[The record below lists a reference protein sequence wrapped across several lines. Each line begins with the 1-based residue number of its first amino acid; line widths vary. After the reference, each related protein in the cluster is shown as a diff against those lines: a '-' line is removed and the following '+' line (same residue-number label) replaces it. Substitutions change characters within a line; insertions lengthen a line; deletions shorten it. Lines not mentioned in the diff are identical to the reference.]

1 MTMSRK
7 EFLQAGAALAAGS
20 FAPGILAAAPGAA
33 DAGEARLPATFG
45 VNARD
50 FGAVGDGKADDTAAL
65 QRALD
70 AIKAPVA
77 RNGVGTN
84 KTIFLPAG
92 RYRITG
98 TLRLQ
103 SEHSAIELI
112 GSGAPWSHTDPT
124 VIHYD
129 GPAQQ
134 PALLMRGVNQS
145 ILRNLA
151 IDGGGKARA
160 AIEVQTVRGVAATGM
175 SFTRLKLGNAEH
187 GVLIGDDGIGHNGD
201 CSSFYEIYFHDCSY
215 GFRTVADQNMEY
227 TFLRCGI
234 ANAKVG
240 YWFQKGGDA
249 TFLHAGGYNAE
260 TYIKFD
266 APGINN
272 GNLTVIG
279 LRYEHY
285 RRPRGTLL
293 EAGADAN
300 VSFIGLCTTVTGIF
314 ADEARNL
321 PADRTTPN
329 FILRP
334 GAQVRVSGSLLSGA
348 TARLEGSP
356 GHPAWISFD
365 DCRFKHSDDPRTD
378 IQLAGNAGFELRNCT
393 LNGGMIRSFARDQT
407 TPAE

>member
-1 MTMSRK
+1 MRRRRPRK
-7 EFLQAGAALAAGS
+7 RP
-20 FAPGILAAAPGAA
+20 APP
-33 DAGEARLPATFG
+33 FG

-50 FGAVGDGKADDTAAL
+50 FGAVGNGQADDTDAL

-70 AIKAPVA
+70 SIKAPVT
-77 RNGVGTN
+77 RDGVGTN
-84 KTIFLPAG
+84 KTIWLPAG
-92 RYRITG
+92 RYRITRP
-98 TLRLQ
+98 LRLL
-103 SEHSAIELI
+103 SEHSAIALI
-112 GSGAPWSHTDPT
+112 GSGANWTHTDPT

-129 GPAQQ
+129 GPANE

-151 IDGGGKARA
+151 INGGGKARA
-160 AIEVQTVRGVAATGM
+160 AIEVQTVRGGAATGM
-175 SFTRLKLGNAEH
+175 SFTRLTLGNAEH
-187 GVLIGDDGIGHNGD
+187 GMLLGDDGIGHNAD
-201 CSSFYEIYFHDCSY
+201 CSSFYEIYFHDCTY

-249 TFLHAGGYNAE
+249 TFLHAGGYNAD

-285 RRPRGTLL
+285 RRPRGSLL
-293 EAGADAN
+293 EAAADAT

-314 ADEARNL
+314 EDKNRNL
-321 PADRTTPN
+321 PADRQTPN
-329 FILRP
+329 FILKP

-348 TARLEGSP
+348 TARLEGNQNA
-356 GHPAWISFD
+356 PAWIPFD
-365 DCRFKHSDDPRTD
+365 DCRFKPSDDPRRD
-378 IQLAGNAGFELRNCT
+378 VKLSGNAGFELRNCT
-393 LNGGMIRSFARDQT
+393 INGGFVRSFARDQT
-407 TPAE
+407 VPAGNAPS